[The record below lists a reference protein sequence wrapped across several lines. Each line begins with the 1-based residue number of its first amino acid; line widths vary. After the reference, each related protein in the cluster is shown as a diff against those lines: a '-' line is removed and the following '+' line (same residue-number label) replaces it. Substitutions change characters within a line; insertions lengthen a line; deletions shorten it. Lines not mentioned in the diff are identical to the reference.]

1 MKAENEGYEESVNRI
16 RVMEVYLTKATELL
30 GRSELDLGERNAL
43 SLYVSKLDDYYTS
56 ENLKYNIRDYILGVG
71 LNDVRTDQE

>member
-1 MKAENEGYEESVNRI
+1 MKAENEESVNRI
-16 RVMEVYLTKATELL
+16 RVMEAYLTRATELL

-43 SLYVSKLDDYYTS
+43 SLYISELDDYYTS

-71 LNDVRTDQE
+71 LNDIRTDQE

>member
-1 MKAENEGYEESVNRI
+1 
-16 RVMEVYLTKATELL
+16 MEVYLTKATELL

>member
-1 MKAENEGYEESVNRI
+1 MKAENEESVNRI
-16 RVMEVYLTKATELL
+16 RVMEAYLTRATELL

-43 SLYVSKLDDYYTS
+43 SLYISELDGYYTS

-71 LNDVRTDQE
+71 LNDIRTDQE

>member
-1 MKAENEGYEESVNRI
+1 
-16 RVMEVYLTKATELL
+16 MEVYLTKATELL

-43 SLYVSKLDDYYTS
+43 SLYISELDGYYTS

-71 LNDVRTDQE
+71 LNDIRTDQE

>member
-30 GRSELDLGERNAL
+30 DRSALDLGERNAL
-43 SLYVSKLDDYYTS
+43 SLYISELDGYYTS
-56 ENLKYNIRDYILGVG
+56 ENLKYNIKDYIWES
-71 LNDVRTDQE
+71 D

>member
-1 MKAENEGYEESVNRI
+1 
-16 RVMEVYLTKATELL
+16 MEVYLTKATELL

-43 SLYVSKLDDYYTS
+43 SLYVSELDGYYTS

>member
-16 RVMEVYLTKATELL
+16 RVMEVYLTRATELL

-43 SLYVSKLDDYYTS
+43 SL
-56 ENLKYNIRDYILGVG
+56 
-71 LNDVRTDQE
+71 

>member
-1 MKAENEGYEESVNRI
+1 
-16 RVMEVYLTKATELL
+16 MEVYLTRATELL
-30 GRSELDLGERNAL
+30 DRSALDLGERNAL
-43 SLYVSKLDDYYTS
+43 SLYISELDGYYTS